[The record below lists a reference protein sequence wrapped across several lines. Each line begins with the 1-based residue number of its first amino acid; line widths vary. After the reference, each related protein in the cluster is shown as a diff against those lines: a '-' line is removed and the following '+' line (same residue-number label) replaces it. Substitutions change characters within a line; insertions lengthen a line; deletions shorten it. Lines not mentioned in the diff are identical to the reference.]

1 MVGLAVEF
9 EEAAMSQ
16 EQEVGA
22 PAPTFSAGSNAPA
35 IVQGGALAAVAKA
48 QTPLPAQAPKSGFS
62 VRRLILPVVALAAL
76 GYGAMLAYDWF
87 VEGRFI
93 VSTDDAYVGA
103 DTAVIAAKVAGHI
116 SNVAVANNA
125 YVHTGDLLVKI
136 DDGDYRLAAETAKNR
151 IDTQNATIDRIG
163 RQVEAQRSTIA
174 QAESQAATARA
185 QQLAAEADVQ
195 RAALEYERS
204 QKLAQMSFGS
214 QQRLEQAQADRDRT
228 EAAKLAATAAVASA
242 DAAAS
247 GAKANLDVLSA
258 QKVEAERTRSELE
271 TALDKAERDL
281 SFTTVTAPFDGVV
294 GNRAA
299 QLGEFVQPGTRLLA
313 LVPLANAY
321 VDANFKETQLASIHP
336 GQKVDIA
343 VDSLDGRVIQGTVIS
358 LAPASGSQFSLLPPD
373 NATGNFTKVVQR
385 VPVRIGLPAEALRS
399 GQLRPGLSVIAS
411 VHTRDESEPRPTLL
425 SLLGFGAQASQVKG
439 D

>member
-1 MVGLAVEF
+1 
-9 EEAAMSQ
+9 MSQ
-16 EQEVGA
+16 DQEVGA
-22 PAPTFSAGSNAPA
+22 AAPTYSSGSNAPA
-35 IVQGGALAAVAKA
+35 IVPGGALAAVANT
-48 QTPLPAQAPKSGFS
+48 QPPVPAQAPKAPKSGFS
-62 VRRLILPVVALAAL
+62 VRRLILPVVVLAAL
-76 GYGAMLAYDWF
+76 SYGAMLAYDWF

-93 VSTDDAYVGA
+93 ISTDDAYVGA
-103 DTAVIAAKVAGHI
+103 DTAIIAAKVAGHI
-116 SNVAVANNA
+116 SNVAVADNA
-125 YVHTGDLLVKI
+125 RVHAGDLLVKI
-136 DDGDYRLAAETAKNR
+136 DDGDYRLAVETAKNR

-174 QAESQAATARA
+174 QAESQSTTARA
-185 QQLAAEADVQ
+185 QQLAAEADAQ
-195 RAALEYERS
+195 RAALEFERS

-228 EAAKLAATAAVASA
+228 EATKLAAGAAVASA

-247 GAKANLDVLSA
+247 GAKANLEVLAA
-258 QKVEAERTRSELE
+258 QKVEAERTRSELQ

-281 SFTTVTAPFDGVV
+281 SFTTVTAPFEGVI

-299 QLGEFVQPGTRLLA
+299 QLGEYVQPGTRLLA
-313 LVPLANAY
+313 LVPLVSAY
-321 VDANFKETQLASIHP
+321 VDANFKETQLASIRP

-358 LAPASGSQFSLLPPD
+358 VAPASGSQFSLLPPD

-385 VPVRIGLPAEALRS
+385 VPVRIGLPEEALRG

-411 VHTRDESEPRPTLL
+411 IHTRDESAPRPTLL